1 MFDQFFGKPFW
12 ITLGALAGVFAISIA
27 VFPFPIASA
36 VALVVSMVVI
46 FAISWKRPE
55 LGLLIAFAELFANSH
70 GHLIAYDIHG
80 FSFSSRMAV
89 FVTVMAAWALSVAF
103 RRSRLS
109 LRDARLTLFV
119 PLLVAVAL
127 GFVIGFILHDPTTA
141 FKDGNAYLYLG
152 YLFPVLSVDWD
163 ATKKRLLLQVLAAS
177 AAWVTFLTLGLL
189 YVFTH
194 FPEWMLGA
202 VYLFIRDTRTG
213 ELTKMAGNI
222 FRVFLQAQFSVI
234 AFAFFLMP
242 FLFLRDVPKRAYR
255 IVTLLLVAV
264 AAVVIIS
271 LSRSFWVGIIAGA
284 FAFVVLKFV
293 DGWPAAGPERVE
305 GGKIIAKAIA
315 ATVIA
320 TVGAGVLLVAIV
332 LFPLPYR
339 VGRVGDLTGLVTS
352 RTTDI
357 SDVAISSRWNLLPPL
372 MDQIKEHVALGSGF
386 GQEITFKTDDPRAR
400 AINPD
405 GTWTT
410 YALEWGWLEL
420 WLKMG
425 LLGPL
430 AFAFLFVGLVR
441 GLWPTMRTS
450 QSWIAVALV
459 SCLAMLYA
467 THTFSP
473 YLNHPIGLG
482 LLLFV
487 VPFLNQKPPA
497 ATQKVP
503 VSEPVVASSAS
514 LQPSMAPFT
523 SE

>member
-12 ITLGALAGVFAISIA
+12 TTLAWLAGFFALSVF

-36 VALVVSMVVI
+36 AVLAVSMVAI
-46 FAISWKRPE
+46 FVVSWRRPDI
-55 LGLLIAFAELFANSH
+55 GLLIAFAELFANSH
-70 GHLIAYDIHG
+70 GHLVAYDVGG

-89 FVTVMAAWALSVAF
+89 FVSVMAAWALSVAF
-103 RRSRLS
+103 RRSRVS
-109 LRDARLTLFV
+109 LRDDRFTLFV
-119 PLLVAVAL
+119 PLLVAVTI
-127 GFVIGFILHDPTTA
+127 GFVIGFILHNPVVA
-141 FKDGNAYLYLG
+141 FKDGNAYLYLA
-152 YLFPVLSVDWD
+152 YLLPILSVDWD

-177 AAWVTFLTLGLL
+177 AAWVTIVTLGLL

-284 FAFVVLKFV
+284 AAFVALKVV
-293 DGWPAAGPERVE
+293 DGWPGPKVAG
-305 GGKIIAKAIA
+305 KAVA
-315 ATVIA
+315 ATVGA
-320 TVGAGVLLVAIV
+320 TVGAGILLVGIV

-339 VGRVGDLTGLVTS
+339 VGRVGDLTGLVSS
-352 RTTDI
+352 RTTDV

-372 MDQIKEHVALGSGF
+372 MDQIMEHVALGSGF
-386 GQEITFKTDDPRAR
+386 GQEITFVTDDPRAR

-430 AFAFLFVGLVR
+430 AFAFLFLGLAK
-441 GLWPTMRTS
+441 GLWPMMRTS
-450 QSWIAVALV
+450 QSWIAIALL

-497 ATQKVP
+497 LAQKVSVTGS
-503 VSEPVVASSAS
+503 VSTVAA

>member
-1 MFDQFFGKPFW
+1 MFEQFFGRPFF
-12 ITLGALAGVFAISIA
+12 IVLGWLAGFFVLSIL

-36 VALVVSMVVI
+36 AVLAVSMIAI
-46 FAISWKRPE
+46 FAVAWKRPE

-70 GHLIAYDIHG
+70 GHLVSYDVGG
-80 FSFSSRMAV
+80 FPFSSRMAV
-89 FVTVMAAWALSVAF
+89 FVAVMAAWTISLAL
-103 RRSRLS
+103 RRTKMS
-109 LRDARLTLFV
+109 LRDPRLTLFG
-119 PLLVAVAL
+119 PLLVAVAV
-127 GFVIGFILHDPTTA
+127 GFVIGLILHNPVVA
-141 FKDGNAYLYLG
+141 FKDGNAYLYLA
-152 YLFPVLSVDWD
+152 YLFPLLSVDWD

-177 AAWVTFLTLGLL
+177 AAWVTIVTLGLL

-271 LSRSFWVGIIAGA
+271 LSRSFWVGIIAGE
-284 FAFVVLKFV
+284 FAFVALKIV
-293 DGWPAAGPERVE
+293 DGWPGTKVT
-305 GGKIIAKAIA
+305 GKAIA
-315 ATVIA
+315 ATAIA
-320 TVGAGVLLVAIV
+320 TIGAGVLLVGIV

-339 VGRVGDLTGLVTS
+339 VGRVGDLTGLVSS
-352 RTTDI
+352 RTTDV

-386 GQEITFKTDDPRAR
+386 GQEITFVTDDPRAR

-430 AFAFLFVGLVR
+430 AFVFLFVGLVR
-441 GLWPTMRTS
+441 GVWPMMRTS
-450 QSWIAVALV
+450 QSWIAVALI
-459 SCLAMLYA
+459 SCLTMLYA

-497 ATQKVP
+497 MAQKVSVTGS
-503 VSEPVVASSAS
+503 VSTAAA

>member
-12 ITLGALAGVFAISIA
+12 ITLGALAGIFAVSIA

-36 VALVVSMVVI
+36 VALAVSMVAI
-46 FAISWKRPE
+46 FAITWKRLD
-55 LGLLIAFAELFANSH
+55 LGLLVAFAELFANSH
-70 GHLIAYDIHG
+70 GHLVAFDIHG
-80 FSFSSRMAV
+80 FSLSSRMAV
-89 FVTVMAAWALSVAF
+89 FVGVMAAWALANVT
-103 RRSRLS
+103 RRVKLS
-109 LRDARLTLFV
+109 LRDPRLTPFV
-119 PLLVAVAL
+119 PLFVAVA
-127 GFVIGFILHDPTTA
+127 IGFAIGFMLHDPTTA

-152 YLFPVLSVDWD
+152 YLFPVLCVDWD

-177 AAWVTFLTLGLL
+177 AAWVTILTLGLL

-234 AFAFFLMP
+234 AFAFFLTP

-255 IVTLLLVAV
+255 TVTLLLVGIGS
-264 AAVVIIS
+264 VVIIS

-284 FAFVVLKFV
+284 FAFVALKFV
-293 DGWPAAGPERVE
+293 DGWPGTKVAG
-305 GGKIIAKAIA
+305 KAVGSV
-315 ATVIA
+315 VIA
-320 TVGAGVLLVAIV
+320 TLGAGILLVGIV

-339 VGRVGDLTGLVTS
+339 VGRVSDLTGLVSS
-352 RTTDI
+352 RTTDV

-372 MDQIKEHVALGSGF
+372 MAQIKEHIALGSGF

-400 AINPD
+400 AIHPD

-441 GLWPTMRTS
+441 GLWPTLRTS
-450 QSWIAVALV
+450 QSWLAVALI

-467 THTFSP
+467 THVTSP
-473 YLNHPIGLG
+473 YLNHPLGLG

-487 VPFLNQKPPA
+487 VPFLNQKPSA
-497 ATQKVP
+497 TTQKVP
-503 VSEPVVASSAS
+503 VSDSVVAAS
-514 LQPSMAPFT
+514 GALQPSMAPFT

>member
-12 ITLGALAGVFAISIA
+12 ITLGVLAGVFAVSIA

-36 VALVVSMVVI
+36 VALAVSMVAI
-46 FAISWKRPE
+46 FAITWKRLD
-55 LGLLIAFAELFANSH
+55 LGLLVAFAELFANSH

-89 FVTVMAAWALSVAF
+89 FVAVMAAWVLAIVT
-103 RRSRLS
+103 RRVRLS
-109 LRDARLTLFV
+109 LRDSRLTPFV
-119 PLLVAVAL
+119 PLFVAVAI
-127 GFVIGFILHDPTTA
+127 GFVIGFLLHDPTTA

-152 YLFPVLSVDWD
+152 YLFPVLCVDWD
-163 ATKKRLLLQVLAAS
+163 VTKKRLLLQVLAAS
-177 AAWVTFLTLGLL
+177 AAWVTILSLGLL

-255 IVTLLLVAV
+255 TVTLLLVGIGS
-264 AAVVIIS
+264 VVIIS
-271 LSRSFWVGIIAGA
+271 LSRSFWLGIIVGA
-284 FAFVVLKFV
+284 FAFVVLKFA
-293 DGWPAAGPERVE
+293 DGWPGTKVAG
-305 GGKIIAKAIA
+305 KAFGSVA
-315 ATVIA
+315 VATI
-320 TVGAGVLLVAIV
+320 GAGILLVGIV

-339 VGRVGDLTGLVTS
+339 VGRVSDLTGLVSS

-372 MDQIKEHVALGSGF
+372 MAQIKEHVALGSGF

-400 AINPD
+400 AIHPD

-410 YALEWGWLEL
+410 YSLEWGWLEL

-441 GLWPTMRTS
+441 GLWPTLRTS
-450 QSWIAVALV
+450 QSWVAVALI

-467 THTFSP
+467 THVTSP
-473 YLNHPIGLG
+473 YLNHPLGLG

-497 ATQKVP
+497 TTQKVP
-503 VSEPVVASSAS
+503 VSDSVVVASGA

>member
-12 ITLGALAGVFAISIA
+12 TTLCALAGIFAISIA

-36 VALVVSMVVI
+36 IALVVSMAAI

-70 GHLIAYDIHG
+70 GHLIAYDVGG

-89 FVTVMAAWALSVAF
+89 FVAVMAAWTISMAF
-103 RRSRLS
+103 RRTKMS
-109 LRDARLTLFV
+109 LRDPRLTLFV
-119 PLLVAVAL
+119 PLLVAVAI
-127 GFVIGFILHDPTTA
+127 GFAIGFILHNPVVA
-141 FKDGNAYLYLG
+141 FKDGNAYLYLA
-152 YLFPVLSVDWD
+152 YLFPILSVDWD
-163 ATKKRLLLQVLAAS
+163 ATRKRLLLQVLAAS
-177 AAWVTFLTLGLL
+177 AAWVTIVTFGLL

-255 IVTLLLVAV
+255 IVTLLLVLV

-284 FAFVVLKFV
+284 FAFVALKLV
-293 DGWPAAGPERVE
+293 DGWPGTKVT
-305 GGKIIAKAIA
+305 GKAVA
-315 ATVIA
+315 ATVGA
-320 TVGAGVLLVAIV
+320 TVGAGILLVAIV

-339 VGRVGDLTGLVTS
+339 VGRVSDLSGLVSS

-386 GQEITFKTDDPRAR
+386 GQEITFVTDDPRAR

-430 AFAFLFVGLVR
+430 AFAFLFAGLVR
-441 GLWPTMRTS
+441 GLWPMMRTS
-450 QSWIAVALV
+450 QSWIPVAFI
-459 SCLAMLYA
+459 SSLAMLYA

-497 ATQKVP
+497 MAQKVSVTGS
-503 VSEPVVASSAS
+503 VSTAAA

>member
-12 ITLGALAGVFAISIA
+12 TTLAWLAGAFAISIA
-27 VFPFPIASA
+27 VFPFPIASGI
-36 VALVVSMVVI
+36 ALAVSMA
-46 FAISWKRPE
+46 AILAVSWKRPE

-70 GHLIAYDIHG
+70 GHLIAYDVGG

-89 FVTVMAAWALSVAF
+89 FVAVMAAWTISLAS
-103 RRSRLS
+103 RRTRLS
-109 LRDARLTLFV
+109 LRDSRLTIFV
-119 PLLVAVAL
+119 PLLVAVTV

-141 FKDGNAYLYLG
+141 FKDGNAYLYLA
-152 YLFPVLSVDWD
+152 YLFPVLSVEWD

-177 AAWVTFLTLGLL
+177 AAWVTIVTLGLL

-202 VYLFIRDTRTG
+202 TYQFIRDTRTG

-234 AFAFFLMP
+234 AFAFVLMP

-271 LSRSFWVGIIAGA
+271 LSRSFWIGIIAGA
-284 FAFVVLKFV
+284 FAFVALKIV
-293 DGWPAAGPERVE
+293 DGWPGAKVTG
-305 GGKIIAKAIA
+305 KAIA

-320 TVGAGVLLVAIV
+320 TVGAGGLLVGIV
-332 LFPLPYR
+332 LFPLPYK
-339 VGRVGDLTGLVTS
+339 VGRVGDLTGLVSS
-352 RTTDI
+352 RTTDV

-386 GQEITFKTDDPRAR
+386 GQEITFVTDDPRAR

-430 AFAFLFVGLVR
+430 AFAFLFAGLVR
-441 GLWPTMRTS
+441 GLWPMMRTS
-450 QSWIAVALV
+450 QSWIPVALI
-459 SCLAMLYA
+459 SSLAMLYA

-497 ATQKVP
+497 TAQKVS
-503 VSEPVVASSAS
+503 VTGSDSTVAS
-514 LQPSMAPFT
+514 LQPSLAPFT

>member
-36 VALVVSMVVI
+36 VALAVSMVAI
-46 FAISWKRPE
+46 FAIAWKRLD
-55 LGLLIAFAELFANSH
+55 LGLLVAFAELFANSH
-70 GHLIAYDIHG
+70 GHLIAYDVHG

-89 FVTVMAAWALSVAF
+89 FVAVMAAWALSVAT

-109 LRDARLTLFV
+109 LRDSRLTLFV
-119 PLLVAVAL
+119 PLLVAVAV
-127 GFVIGFILHDPTTA
+127 GFVIGFLLHSPVVA
-141 FKDGNAYLYLG
+141 FKDGNAYLYLA
-152 YLFPVLSVDWD
+152 YLFPILSVDWD

-177 AAWVTFLTLGLL
+177 AAWVTILTLGLL

-255 IVTLLLVAV
+255 TVTLLLIAV

-271 LSRSFWVGIIAGA
+271 LSRSFWVGIVAGA
-284 FAFVVLKFV
+284 FAFVALKIV
-293 DGWPAAGPERVE
+293 DGWPGAKVT
-305 GGKIIAKAIA
+305 GKAFAS
-315 ATVIA
+315 TVVA

-372 MDQIKEHVALGSGF
+372 MAQIKEHVALGSGF

-425 LLGPL
+425 LLGPM

-441 GLWPTMRTS
+441 GLWSTMCTS
-450 QSWIAVALV
+450 QSWLAVALI
-459 SCLAMLYA
+459 SSLAMLYA

-482 LLLFV
+482 LLLFA

-497 ATQKVP
+497 AMQKVP
-503 VSEPVVASSAS
+503 VSDSIVATAGG

>member
-1 MFDQFFGKPFW
+1 MLDQFFGRPFW
-12 ITLGALAGVFAISIA
+12 KTLAWLAAVFAVSIA
-27 VFPFPIASA
+27 VFPSPIASA
-36 VALVVSMVVI
+36 IALAVGITAV

-70 GHLIAYDIHG
+70 GHLIAYDVGG

-89 FVTVMAAWALSVAF
+89 FVAVMAAWAVALAC
-103 RRSRLS
+103 RRTKLS
-109 LRDARLTLFV
+109 LRDPRLTPFV
-119 PLLVAVAL
+119 PLLVAVTV
-127 GFVIGFILHDPTTA
+127 GFVIGLILHDPVVA
-141 FKDGNAYLYLG
+141 FKDGNAYLYLA
-152 YLFPVLSVDWD
+152 YLFPILSIDWD

-177 AAWVTFLTLGLL
+177 AAWVTIVTLGLL

-242 FLFLRDVPKRAYR
+242 FLFLRDMPKRAYR
-255 IVTLLLVAV
+255 VVTLLLVLV

-284 FAFVVLKFV
+284 FAFVALKLV

-305 GGKIIAKAIA
+305 GGKIIAKAVASMI
-315 ATVIA
+315 IA
-320 TVGAGVLLVAIV
+320 TVGAGILLASIV

-339 VGRVGDLTGLVTS
+339 VGRVSDLSGLVSS

-386 GQEITFKTDDPRAR
+386 GQEITFVTDDPRAR

-430 AFAFLFVGLVR
+430 AFVFLFAGLVR

-450 QSWIAVALV
+450 QSWIAVAFI
-459 SCLAMLYA
+459 SSLAMLYA

-487 VPFLNQKPPA
+487 VPFLNQKPS
-497 ATQKVP
+497 ATAQKVSVTGS
-503 VSEPVVASSAS
+503 VSTVAT